1 MPESSILIV
10 DDEERQREIYRDILE
25 GEGFGAETAPSAEAA
40 LRLLGQKRFDL
51 VITDLNLPRMTGV
64 QLLSAIVQADP
75 TVAVVLITGYPSIQ
89 SAIEATK
96 KGVYAYLEKPVERE
110 QLLKVVE
117 EIFDHLASLR
127 QTIIGDSPATKAM
140 LRLILKV
147 APTPHTVLILG
158 ESGTGK
164 ELVAREIH
172 KHSPRRDQPFLAVNC
187 AALTETLLESELFGH
202 EKGSFTDAHQ
212 QKKGLFERAH
222 RSTIFLDEIGDTS
235 LALQAKILRAL
246 QEREILRVGGT
257 EPIKVDVRI
266 ITATNRNLEQRLKEG
281 KFREDLYYRLK
292 VIPIV
297 CPPLRERG
305 EDIEALALH
314 FMRRAALTSGRKVSA
329 ISAEAIEALQ
339 NCSWPGN
346 IRQLEWAIERA
357 VLLGES
363 DRIELEDLPP
373 EVVENAPAPALQAV
387 ASAAPV
393 AGSASAAALR
403 EPLRDAERP
412 GASQP
417 VIPESSWE
425 EHEKAKILEA
435 LQRTNWN
442 ITRAAQLLGM
452 TFRTL
457 QYRLE
462 KYSIKRP

>member
-1 MPESSILIV
+1 MPDSAILIV

-25 GEGFGAETAPSAEAA
+25 GEGYNAETAPSGEAA
-40 LRLLGQKRFDL
+40 LRLLGQRRFDL
-51 VITDLNLPRMTGV
+51 VITDLNLSGMTGV
-64 QLLSAIVQADP
+64 QLLAAIVQADP
-75 TVAVVLITGYPSIQ
+75 TVAVVLITGYPSIE
-89 SAIEATK
+89 SDIEATK
-96 KGVYAYLEKPVERE
+96 KGVYAYLEKPVER
-110 QLLKVVE
+110 QRLLNVVE
-117 EIFDHLASLR
+117 EIFAHLASLR
-127 QTIIGDSPATKAM
+127 RTIIGDSPATRSM

-147 APTPHTVLILG
+147 APTAHTVLILG

-202 EKGSFTDAHQ
+202 EKGAFTDAHQ

-222 RSTIFLDEIGDTS
+222 RSTLFLDEIGDTS

-257 EPIKVDVRI
+257 EAIKVDVRI
-266 ITATNRNLEQRLKEG
+266 ITATNRNLEQMLKES

-297 CPPLRERG
+297 CPPLRERR
-305 EDIEALALH
+305 EDIELLALH
-314 FMRRAALTSGRKVSA
+314 FMRRAALTSGRKVTG
-329 ISAEAIEALQ
+329 ISREALDALQ
-339 NCSWPGN
+339 ACSWPGN
-346 IRQLEWAIERA
+346 IRQLEWAMERA
-357 VLLGES
+357 ALLGER
-363 DRIELEDLPP
+363 DQIEIEDLPP
-373 EVVENAPAPALQAV
+373 EVLENAQAT
-387 ASAAPV
+387 A
-393 AGSASAAALR
+393 
-403 EPLRDAERP
+403 P
-412 GASQP
+412 GASAGGAATAP
-417 VIPESSWE
+417 AREPGLEPIIPEASWE
-425 EHEKAKILEA
+425 EHEKAKIMEA

>member
-1 MPESSILIV
+1 MPAGSILVV
-10 DDEERQREIYRDILE
+10 DDEERQREIYREILQDE
-25 GEGFGAETAPSAEAA
+25 GYQSETAPSGEAA
-40 LRLLGQKRFDL
+40 LRLLAQRRFDL
-51 VITDLNLPRMTGV
+51 VLTDLNLTGMTGI
-64 QLLSAIVQADP
+64 QLLSEILGADP
-75 TVAVVLITGYPSIQ
+75 TVAVILITGYPSIQ

-96 KGVYAYLEKPVERE
+96 RGVYQYLEKPVDRDK
-110 QLLKVVE
+110 LLEVVE
-117 EIFDHLASLR
+117 EVFEHLATLKQSIL
-127 QTIIGDSPATKAM
+127 GGSSATKAM
-140 LRLILKV
+140 VRMILKV
-147 APTPHTVLILG
+147 APTSHTVLILG

-172 KHSPRRDQPFLAVNC
+172 NHSPRRDRPFLAVNC

-202 EKGSFTDAHQ
+202 EKGAFTDAYQ

-222 RSTIFLDEIGDTS
+222 HSTLFLDEIGDTS

-266 ITATNRNLEQRLKEG
+266 IAATNRDLDRLLEEG

-297 CPPLRERG
+297 CPPLRERK

-314 FMRRAALTSGRKVSA
+314 FTRRAALAAGRKVLG
-329 ISAEAIEALQ
+329 ITPPVLNALQ
-339 NCSWPGN
+339 AYSWPGN
-346 IRQLEWAIERA
+346 IRQLEWAMERA
-357 VLLGES
+357 VVLGETEWV
-363 DRIELEDLPP
+363 ELRDLPP
-373 EVVENAPAPALQAV
+373 EIVQPAPQAQPV
-387 ASAAPV
+387 RPAAPPPFD
-393 AGSASAAALR
+393 GSL
-403 EPLRDAERP
+403 
-412 GASQP
+412 QP
-417 VIPESSWE
+417 VIAEPTWE

-435 LQRTNWN
+435 LQRTNWS

-462 KYSIKRP
+462 KFGIKKP

>member
-1 MPESSILIV
+1 MPGGSILVV
-10 DDEERQREIYRDILE
+10 DDEERQREIYREILQDE
-25 GEGFGAETAPSAEAA
+25 GYQSETAPSGEAA
-40 LRLLGQKRFDL
+40 LRLLAQRRFDL
-51 VITDLNLPRMTGV
+51 VLTDLNLTGMTGV
-64 QLLSAIVQADP
+64 QLLSEILGADP
-75 TVAVVLITGYPSIQ
+75 TVAVILITGYPSIQ

-96 KGVYAYLEKPVERE
+96 RGVYQYLEKPVDRDK
-110 QLLKVVE
+110 LLEVVGE
-117 EIFDHLASLR
+117 VFAHLATLKQSIL
-127 QTIIGDSPATKAM
+127 GDSPATKGM
-140 LRLILKV
+140 VRMILKV

-172 KHSPRRDQPFLAVNC
+172 HHSPRCHRPFLAVNC

-202 EKGSFTDAHQ
+202 EKGAFTDAYQ

-222 RSTIFLDEIGDTS
+222 HSTLFLDEIGDTS

-266 ITATNRNLEQRLKEG
+266 IAATNRDLDQLLKAG

-292 VIPIV
+292 VIPII
-297 CPPLRERG
+297 CPSLRERQ
-305 EDIEALALH
+305 EDIESLALH
-314 FMRRAALTSGRKVSA
+314 FTRRAALAAGRKVLG
-329 ISAEAIEALQ
+329 ITPPVLEALRAY
-339 NCSWPGN
+339 SWPGN
-346 IRQLEWAIERA
+346 IRQLEWAMERA
-357 VLLGES
+357 VVLGETEW
-363 DRIELEDLPP
+363 IELQDLPA
-373 EVVENAPAPALQAV
+373 EILQPAPEGVGVQ
-387 ASAAPV
+387 SATLPAP
-393 AGSASAAALR
+393 GGWL
-403 EPLRDAERP
+403 P
-412 GASQP
+412 P
-417 VIPESSWE
+417 VIPEPTWE

-462 KYSIKRP
+462 KFGIKKP

>member
-1 MPESSILIV
+1 MVDTSILIV
-10 DDEERQREIYRDILE
+10 DDEERQREIYRDILA
-25 GEGFGAETAPSAEAA
+25 GEGYGAETAPSGEAA
-40 LRLLGQKRFDL
+40 LRMLAQKRFDL
-51 VITDLNLPRMTGV
+51 VITDLNLSGMTGV
-64 QLLSAIVQADP
+64 QLLAAILQADP

-96 KGVYAYLEKPVERE
+96 KGVYAYLEKPVDRDK
-110 QLLKVVE
+110 LLAVVA
-117 EIFDHLASLR
+117 EIFEHLSALR
-127 QTIIGDSPATKAM
+127 QTIIGDSPATRNM

-147 APTPHTVLILG
+147 APTSHTVLILG

-172 KHSPRRDQPFLAVNC
+172 KHSPRHDQPFLAVNC
-187 AALTETLLESELFGH
+187 ASLTETLLESELFGH
-202 EKGSFTDAHQ
+202 EKGAFTDAHQ

-222 RSTIFLDEIGDTS
+222 RSTLFLDEIGDTS

-246 QEREILRVGGT
+246 QEREILRVGGA

-266 ITATNRNLEQRLKEG
+266 IAATNRNLEQMLKEG
-281 KFREDLYYRLK
+281 RFREDLYYRLK

-297 CPPLRERG
+297 CPPLRERR
-305 EDIEALALH
+305 EDIETLSLH
-314 FMRRAALTSGRKVSA
+314 FMRRAALTSGRKLKG
-329 ISAEAIEALQ
+329 ISSEALEALESY
-339 NCSWPGN
+339 SWPGN

-357 VLLGES
+357 VLLGENEE
-363 DRIELEDLPP
+363 IELNDLPP
-373 EVVENAPAPALQAV
+373 EVLELVPAVSLQTGPGGTAPAP
-387 ASAAPV
+387 SRE
-393 AGSASAAALR
+393 AGL
-403 EPLRDAERP
+403 E
-412 GASQP
+412 P
-417 VIPESSWE
+417 VIPEGSWE

-462 KYSIKRP
+462 KFAIKKP

>member
-25 GEGFGAETAPSAEAA
+25 GEGFGAETAASAEAA
-40 LRLLGQKRFDL
+40 LRLLQQKRFDL
-51 VITDLNLPRMTGV
+51 VITDLNLPGMTGV
-64 QLLSAIVQADP
+64 QLLAAIVQADP

-117 EIFDHLASLR
+117 EIFEHLASLR

-140 LRLILKV
+140 LRLIMKV

-172 KHSPRRDQPFLAVNC
+172 KHSPRHAQPFLAVNC

-222 RSTIFLDEIGDTS
+222 HSTLFLDEIGDTT

-257 EPIKVDVRI
+257 EAIKVDVRI
-266 ITATNRNLEQRLKEG
+266 ISATNRNLEQRLKEG
-281 KFREDLYYRLK
+281 KLREDLYYRLK

-305 EDIEALALH
+305 DDIEALALH
-314 FMRRAALTSGRKVSA
+314 FMRRAALTSGRKVTG
-329 ISAEAIEALQ
+329 ISAEALEALQ
-339 NCSWPGN
+339 NCGWPGN

-357 VLLGES
+357 VLLGET
-363 DRIELEDLPP
+363 DRIEIEDLPP

-387 ASAAPV
+387 GNGAAAAP
-393 AGSASAAALR
+393 R
-403 EPLRDAERP
+403 EPSRESDRGGAP
-412 GASQP
+412 GASSP
-417 VIPESSWE
+417 VIAESSWE
-425 EHEKAKILEA
+425 EHEKTKIIEA

-462 KYSIKRP
+462 KYGIKRP